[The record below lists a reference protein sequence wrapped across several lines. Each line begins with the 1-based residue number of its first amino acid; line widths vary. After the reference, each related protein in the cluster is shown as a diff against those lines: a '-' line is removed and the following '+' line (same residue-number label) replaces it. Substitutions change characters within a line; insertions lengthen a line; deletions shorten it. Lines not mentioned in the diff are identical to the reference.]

1 MIFQIK
7 PATIR
12 SRLNIKIVRL
22 NGRYQI
28 AKREE
33 ITGPNIAIP
42 RVTLKMRLV
51 SLIVRRPTGMCVME
65 I

>member
-42 RVTLKMRLV
+42 KVTLKMRLV
-51 SLIVRRPTGMCVME
+51 SLIVLCPTGICAMQV
-65 I
+65 